1 MNTNTSTQRW
11 GFTRAIGLAMVASL
25 GAACGG
31 GGEAIPPPDLGLNE
45 GFDDLTGAALTD
57 LSSQCSFS
65 SGTVTL
71 DLNAGDIAILSRGTT
86 NEIAVNGFPCAEATA
101 SNTRL
106 ITVTGA
112 NGSAETLILDYQGGL
127 FAAGRSS
134 TVGISVDLGTGADSL
149 RIRGSTGVDRITMGA
164 DGIAVNTDSTPD
176 IAYTDESIVIS
187 LGAGNDFFSGAGGNG
202 TGTALT
208 SSVAVYGGLG
218 NDTLRGGTGD
228 DTLYGGEGNDTFTS
242 AATDDGADT
251 FHGGD
256 GTDLADYSTR
266 TSSTSSVT
274 VTIDNTADD
283 GIGGENDNVR
293 TDVENVRGTGADDT
307 ITGSDE
313 NNVLS
318 GGPGNDTIMG
328 GDGDDTLNGD
338 AGDDIF
344 MTDTA
349 TDGADVFAGGAG
361 TDTVN
366 TSSRSADQT
375 ITVDG
380 RANDGI
386 AGEDDNVRTDVE
398 NIIGGAGDDTIT
410 GGSGAN
416 RIDGRGGDD
425 TISGGAGNDTLI
437 GGLGDDTLNGDAG
450 NDTFVSTSTDGAD
463 VMAGGIGTDT
473 VDYSARTASVTVTLD
488 DQDDDGGVNED
499 DQVNDD
505 IENILTGDG
514 DDVITGSDSNNVIN
528 SGAGADTIDGAGGND
543 TISGGNGNDTVDGG
557 DGDDTVDGQAG
568 TDTIDCGA
576 GQGDICADPA
586 DCGSATA
593 CEL

>member
-1 MNTNTSTQRW
+1 MNTSRNTQRRE
-11 GFTRAIGLAMVASL
+11 FARAVGLAMVASL

-31 GGEAIPPPDLGLNE
+31 GGEAVPMPDMGIND
-45 GFDDLTGAALTD
+45 GFDDLAGAALTD

-71 DLNAGDIAILSRGTT
+71 DLNAGDIAILSRGAS

-134 TVGISVDLGTGADSL
+134 TVGVSIDLGTGNDSL

-176 IAYTDESIVIS
+176 IAYTDERVLVS

-208 SSVAVYGGLG
+208 SSVTVYGGLG

-242 AATDDGADT
+242 AATDDGGDI
-251 FHGGD
+251 FYGGE

-266 TSSTSSVT
+266 TSSTSSIT
-274 VTIDNTADD
+274 VTIDNTAND
-283 GIGGENDNVR
+283 GLSGEADNVR
-293 TDVENVRGTGADDT
+293 TDVENVRGSSGNDR
-307 ITGSDE
+307 ITGSIE

-318 GGPGNDTIMG
+318 GGPGNDTLIG
-328 GDGDDTLNGD
+328 GNGDDTLNGD

-344 MTDTA
+344 MAATS
-349 TDGADVFAGGAG
+349 TDGADIFAGGAG

-375 ITVDG
+375 ITLDG
-380 RANDGI
+380 RANDGLS
-386 AGEDDNVRTDVE
+386 GENDNFRTDIE
-398 NIIGGAGDDTIT
+398 NVVGGAGADTIT

-416 RIDGRGGDD
+416 RIDGRGGAD
-425 TISGGAGNDTLI
+425 TLNGGAGNDTLI
-437 GGLGDDTLNGDAG
+437 GGLGADTLNGDAG

-463 VMAGGIGTDT
+463 TISGGIGTDT

-488 DQDDDGGVNED
+488 TTADDGGAGEGD
-499 DQVNDD
+499 RVNDD
-505 IENILTGDG
+505 VENILTGSG
-514 DDVITGSDSNNVIN
+514 NDVITGSSANNTIS
-528 SGAGADTIDGAGGND
+528 SGGGADTINGGGGND
-543 TISGGNGNDTVDGG
+543 TISGGTGNDTINGG
-557 DGDDTVDGQAG
+557 DGDDTIDGQAG
-568 TDTIDCGA
+568 TDTIDCEA
-576 GQGDICADPA
+576 GQGDICSDPA
-586 DCGSATA
+586 DCAAATA